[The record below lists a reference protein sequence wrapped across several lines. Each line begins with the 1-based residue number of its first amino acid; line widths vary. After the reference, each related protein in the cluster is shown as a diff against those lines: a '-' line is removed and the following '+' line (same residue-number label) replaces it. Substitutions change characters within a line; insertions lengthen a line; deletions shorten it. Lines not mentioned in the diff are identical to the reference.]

1 MTLAS
6 LGIVLCSTFV
16 LGSQTALATVERPE
30 ANSEA
35 TVQFKADTGTDVP
48 TIVPPGG
55 GEEAAIDLDGSD
67 GTIGDGNASFNI
79 AYVSNF
85 RFNELADDDGDGDTK
100 KFTKFKP
107 IKLNANGMTLW
118 AKGTQLTLNK
128 IDKEGAIIEPKQTT
142 VYKDIANFVQVVD
155 NRGELSGWNL
165 QVKAD
170 DFKGKDTDDNEVV
183 LKGAAI
189 TLTQPSLEGPEGI
202 ELTSPLAPTAFSDEF
217 TITSSAAPIMTA
229 QAGAGTGSWSMK
241 FGQEETLAAA
251 NYATL
256 VEDTG
261 VKLSIPATAEA
272 KANVAYKAN
281 LNWILTDGPSS

>member
-1 MTLAS
+1 MKKMTLAS
-6 LGIVLCSTFV
+6 LGIVICSTLV
-16 LGSQTALATVERPE
+16 LGSQTASATEARPE

-35 TVQFKADTGTDVP
+35 TVQFKANTEIDVP

-55 GEEAAIDLDGSD
+55 GDEAAIDLDGSD

-85 RFNELADDDGDGDTK
+85 RFNERTADDTN
-100 KFTKFKP
+100 FTKFEP

-118 AKGTQLTLNK
+118 AKGTQLTLDK

-142 VYKDIANFVQVVD
+142 VYRDIANFIQVVD

-165 QVKAD
+165 QVKAGA
-170 DFKGKDTDDNEVV
+170 FKGEDADENEVV

-202 ELTSPLAPTAFSDEF
+202 ELSSPLAPTAFSDEF

-241 FGQEETLAAA
+241 FGQEETLSGAD
-251 NYATL
+251 YATL

-261 VKLSIPATAEA
+261 VKLTIPATAEA
-272 KANVAYKAN
+272 KANVAYKAD